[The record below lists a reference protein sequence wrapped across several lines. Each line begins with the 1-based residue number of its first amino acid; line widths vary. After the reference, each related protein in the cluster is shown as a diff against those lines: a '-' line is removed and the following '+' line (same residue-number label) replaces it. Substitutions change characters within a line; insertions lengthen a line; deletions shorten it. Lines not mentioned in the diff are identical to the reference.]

1 MMKDNGSY
9 CPLIFN
15 EIYAD
20 SSGEYRL
27 CCHARS
33 TETSKKYK
41 SQTHKPFEYFNS
53 PEMEDKRDK
62 VLSGLK
68 LPECETC
75 YKQEEVNP
83 DGESFRQRKLRQYS
97 KQLPTYVDKVNLKLR
112 INGTYCNLSCYMCI
126 PYNSSTRRNEMNKI
140 YPEGWDFF
148 SSSKFESVKHKE
160 YDMIVNDIIENIEK
174 VNKIHIT
181 GGEPLQLPKHWELI
195 ERIPPEHAKNI
206 ELVYDTNLTEL
217 RYKNHSVFEVEDK
230 FKSVIWG
237 VSCDHY
243 QDKLSWIRYPIQV
256 NQFEKNLREM
266 IDNGFRI
273 DLNCTI
279 SILNIHDLYDIYKY
293 YRDNFGLHMN
303 FSSIVNTPDFLS
315 IKNLSE
321 KTKNKLLEYYKMPL
335 FDNRGIDR
343 FQLIKTHLKL
353 GRWSEGETNKLDTAF
368 NYMDKL
374 SKNRNFDWRTLWPD
388 FLK

>member
-1 MMKDNGSY
+1 
-9 CPLIFN
+9 
-15 EIYAD
+15 
-20 SSGEYRL
+20 
-27 CCHARS
+27 
-33 TETSKKYK
+33 
-41 SQTHKPFEYFNS
+41 
-53 PEMEDKRDK
+53 
-62 VLSGLK
+62 
-68 LPECETC
+68 
-75 YKQEEVNP
+75 
-83 DGESFRQRKLRQYS
+83 
-97 KQLPTYVDKVNLKLR
+97 
-112 INGTYCNLSCYMCI
+112 MCI

-160 YDMIVNDIIENIEK
+160 YDMIVNDIIDNIEK

-217 RYKNHSVFEVEDK
+217 RYKNHSVFEIENK

-256 NQFEKNLREM
+256 DQFEKNLKEM
-266 IDNGFRI
+266 LDNGFRI

-279 SILNIHDLYDIYKY
+279 SILNIFDLWDIYKY
-293 YRDNFGLHMN
+293 YRNNFGLHMN
-303 FSSIVNTPDFLS
+303 FNSIVSTPRFLS
-315 IKNLSE
+315 IKNLPR
-321 KTKNKLLEYYKMPL
+321 KTKVKLLEYYKMPL
-335 FDNRGIDR
+335 FDKRGIDR
-343 FQLIKTHLKL
+343 FQLIRTHLKL
-353 GRWSEGETNKLDTAF
+353 DGDETLLNQAF
-368 NYMDKL
+368 DYIEKL
-374 SKNRNFDWRTLWPD
+374 SANRNFDWKKLWPD

>member
-62 VLSGLK
+62 VLSGTK
-68 LPECETC
+68 LPECDTC
-75 YKQEEVNP
+75 YRQEEVNP
-83 DGESFRQRKLRQYS
+83 EGESYRQRKLRQY
-97 KQLPTYVDKVNLKLR
+97 QYDMPTHVDKVNLKLR

-160 YDMIVNDIIENIEK
+160 YDMIVNDIIDNIEK

-195 ERIPPEHAKNI
+195 ERIPSEHAKNI
-206 ELVYDTNLTEL
+206 ELVYDANLTEL
-217 RYKNHSVFEVEDK
+217 RYKNHSVFEIEDK

-243 QDKLSWIRYPIQV
+243 QDKLSWIRYPLQV
-256 NQFEKNLREM
+256 EQFEKNLKEM
-266 IDNGFRI
+266 LNNGFRI

-279 SILNIHDLYDIYKY
+279 SILNIFDLWDIYKY
-293 YRDNFGLHMN
+293 YRNNFGLHMN
-303 FSSIVNTPDFLS
+303 FNSIVSTPRFLS
-315 IKNLSE
+315 IKNLPR
-321 KTKNKLLEYYKMPL
+321 KTKVKLLEYYKMPL

-343 FQLIKTHLKL
+343 FQLIRTHLKL
-353 GRWSEGETNKLDTAF
+353 DGDETLLNQAF
-368 NYMDKL
+368 DYIEKL
-374 SKNRNFDWRTLWPD
+374 SANRNFDWKKLWPD

>member
-53 PEMEDKRDK
+53 PEMENKRDE
-62 VLSGLK
+62 VLSGTK
-68 LPECETC
+68 LPECVTC

-83 DGESFRQRKLRQYS
+83 EGESYRQRKVRQY
-97 KQLPTYVDKVNLKLR
+97 QYDMPTHVDKVNLKLR

-126 PYNSSTRRNEMNKI
+126 PYNSSTRRNEMDLI

-160 YDMIVNDIIENIEK
+160 YDMIVQDIIDNIEK

-195 ERIPPEHAKNI
+195 ERIPAEHAKNI

-217 RYKNHSVFEVEDK
+217 KYKNHSVFEIEDK
-230 FKSVIWG
+230 FKSVYWG

-256 NQFEKNLREM
+256 NQFEKNLKEM
-266 IDNGFRI
+266 IDNGFNMH
-273 DLNCTI
+273 LNCTI
-279 SILNIHDLYDIYKY
+279 SILNIHDLLDMYKY
-293 YRDNFGLHMN
+293 YKSNFGIEMHFN
-303 FSSIVNTPDFLS
+303 SIVSTPDFLS
-315 IKNLSE
+315 IKHLPR
-321 KTKNKLLEYYKMPL
+321 KIKDGLLEYYKIPIR
-335 FDNRGIDR
+335 DKRGIDR
-343 FQLIKTHLKL
+343 FQLVKTHLKQD
-353 GRWSEGETNKLDTAF
+353 GDETQLDKA
-368 NYMDKL
+368 YDYVEKL
-374 SKNRNFDWRTLWPD
+374 SANRNFDWKKLWPD

>member
-53 PEMEDKRDK
+53 PEMENKRDE
-62 VLSGLK
+62 VLSGTK
-68 LPECETC
+68 LPECVTC

-83 DGESFRQRKLRQYS
+83 DGESYRQRKVRQY
-97 KQLPTYVDKVNLKLR
+97 QYDMPTHVDKVNLKLR

-126 PYNSSTRRNEMNKI
+126 PYNSSTRRNEMDLI

-160 YDMIVNDIIENIEK
+160 YDMIVQDIIDNIEK

-195 ERIPPEHAKNI
+195 ERIPAEHAKNI

-217 RYKNHSVFEVEDK
+217 KYKNHSVFEIEDK
-230 FKSVIWG
+230 FKSVYWG

-256 NQFEKNLREM
+256 NQFEKNLKEM
-266 IDNGFRI
+266 IDNGFNMH
-273 DLNCTI
+273 LNCTI
-279 SILNIHDLYDIYKY
+279 SILNIHDLLDMYKY
-293 YRDNFGLHMN
+293 YKSNFGIEMHFN
-303 FSSIVNTPDFLS
+303 SIVSTPDFLS
-315 IKNLSE
+315 IKHLPR
-321 KTKNKLLEYYKMPL
+321 KIKDGLLEYYKIPIR
-335 FDNRGIDR
+335 DKRGIDR
-343 FQLIKTHLKL
+343 FQLVKTHLKQD
-353 GRWSEGETNKLDTAF
+353 GDETQLDKA
-368 NYMDKL
+368 YDYVEKL
-374 SKNRNFDWRTLWPD
+374 SANRNFDWKKLWPD

>member
-33 TETSKKYK
+33 TDTSRKYK

-62 VLSGLK
+62 VLSGTK
-68 LPECETC
+68 LPECATC

-83 DGESFRQRKLRQYS
+83 DGESYRQRKLRQYS

-160 YDMIVNDIIENIEK
+160 YDMIVNDIIDNIEK

-217 RYKNHSVFEVEDK
+217 RYKNHSVFEIEDK

-256 NQFEKNLREM
+256 DQFEKNLKEM
-266 IDNGFRI
+266 LDNGFRI

-279 SILNIHDLYDIYKY
+279 SILNIFDLWNIYKY
-293 YRDNFGLHMN
+293 YRNNFGLHMN
-303 FSSIVNTPDFLS
+303 FNSMVSTPRFLS
-315 IKNLSE
+315 IKNLPR
-321 KTKNKLLEYYKMPL
+321 KTKDKLLEYYKMPL
-335 FDNRGIDR
+335 YDNRGIDR
-343 FQLIKTHLKL
+343 FQLIRTHLKL
-353 GRWSEGETNKLDTAF
+353 DGDETLLNQAF
-368 NYMDKL
+368 DYIEKL
-374 SKNRNFDWRTLWPD
+374 SANRNFDWKKLWPD

>member
-62 VLSGLK
+62 VLSGAK
-68 LPECETC
+68 LPECVTC

-83 DGESFRQRKLRQYS
+83 DGESYRQRKLRQYRTDM
-97 KQLPTYVDKVNLKLR
+97 PTHVDKVNLKLR

-160 YDMIVNDIIENIEK
+160 YDMIVNDIIDNIEK

-206 ELVYDTNLTEL
+206 ELIYDTNLTEL
-217 RYKNHSVFEVEDK
+217 RYKNHSVFEIEDK

-256 NQFEKNLREM
+256 KQFEKNLKEM
-266 IDNGFRI
+266 LDNGFRI

-279 SILNIHDLYDIYKY
+279 SILNIFDLWNIYKY

-303 FSSIVNTPDFLS
+303 FNSIVNTPNFLS
-315 IKNLSE
+315 IKNLPR

-335 FDNRGIDR
+335 YDKRGIDR
-343 FQLIKTHLKL
+343 FQLIRTHLKL
-353 GRWSEGETNKLDTAF
+353 DGDETLLNQAF
-368 NYMDKL
+368 DYIERL
-374 SKNRNFDWRTLWPD
+374 SANRNFDWKKLWPD

>member
-53 PEMEDKRDK
+53 PEMENKRDE
-62 VLSGLK
+62 VLSGTK
-68 LPECETC
+68 LPECVTC

-83 DGESFRQRKLRQYS
+83 EGESYRQRKVRQY
-97 KQLPTYVDKVNLKLR
+97 QYDMPTHVDKVNLKLR

-126 PYNSSTRRNEMNKI
+126 PYNSSTRRNEMDLI

-160 YDMIVNDIIENIEK
+160 YDMIVQDIIDNIEK

-195 ERIPPEHAKNI
+195 ERIPAEHAKNI

-217 RYKNHSVFEVEDK
+217 KYKNHSVFEIEDK

-279 SILNIHDLYDIYKY
+279 SILNIHDLLDMYKY
-293 YRDNFGLHMN
+293 YKSNFGLEMN
-303 FSSIVNTPDFLS
+303 FNSIVSTPDFLS
-315 IKNLSE
+315 IKHLP
-321 KTKNKLLEYYKMPL
+321 KKIKDVLLKYYKIPIR
-335 FDNRGIDR
+335 DKRGIDR
-343 FQLIKTHLKL
+343 FQLIKTHLKQD
-353 GRWSEGETNKLDTAF
+353 GDETQLDKA
-368 NYMDKL
+368 YDYVEKL
-374 SKNRNFDWRTLWPD
+374 SANRNFDWKKLWPD

>member
-27 CCHARS
+27 CCHAKS

-62 VLSGLK
+62 VLSGIK
-68 LPECETC
+68 LPECVTC

-83 DGESFRQRKLRQYS
+83 DGESYRQRKLRQYS
-97 KQLPTYVDKVNLKLR
+97 HKLPTHVDKVNLKLR

-140 YPEGWDFF
+140 YPDGWDFF
-148 SSSKFESVKHKE
+148 STSKFESVKHKE
-160 YDMIVNDIIENIEK
+160 YDMIVNDIIDNIEK

-195 ERIPPEHAKNI
+195 DRIPPEHAKNI

-217 RYKNHSVFEVEDK
+217 KYKNHSVYDIEDK
-230 FKSVIWG
+230 FKSVYWG
-237 VSCDHY
+237 VSCDHFE
-243 QDKLSWIRYPIQV
+243 DKLSWIRYPIDV
-256 NQFEKNLREM
+256 KQFEKNLKEM
-266 IDNGFRI
+266 LDSGFNANI
-273 DLNCTI
+273 SCTI
-279 SILNIHDLYDIYKY
+279 SLLNVFDLIEINNYYK
-293 YRDNFGLHMN
+293 NKFGANVHFN
-303 FSSIVNTPDFLS
+303 SIVTTPNFLS
-315 IKNLSE
+315 IRHLPIDVKQ
-321 KTKNKLLEYYKMPL
+321 KLLNQLDVPVY
-335 FDNRGIDR
+335 DIRGISK
-343 FQLIKTHLKL
+343 FQLVKTQLKL
-353 GRWSEGETNKLDTAF
+353 EGDTSNLQKAYD
-368 NYMDKL
+368 YMDKL
-374 SKNRNFDWRTLWPD
+374 SKNRNFDWRKLWPD

>member
-1 MMKDNGSY
+1 MKDNGSY

-27 CCHARS
+27 CCHAKS

-62 VLSGLK
+62 VLSGTK
-68 LPECETC
+68 LPECVTC

-83 DGESFRQRKLRQYS
+83 DGESYRQRKLRQY
-97 KQLPTYVDKVNLKLR
+97 QYDMPTHVDKVNLKLR
-112 INGTYCNLSCYMCI
+112 INGTFCNLSCYMCI

-160 YDMIVNDIIENIEK
+160 YDMIVNDIIDNIEK

-217 RYKNHSVFEVEDK
+217 RYKNHSVFEIEDK

-243 QDKLSWIRYPIQV
+243 QDKLSWIRYPLQV
-256 NQFEKNLREM
+256 EQFEKNLKEM

-279 SILNIHDLYDIYKY
+279 SILNISDLWDIYKY

-303 FSSIVNTPDFLS
+303 FNSIVSTPRFLS
-315 IKNLSE
+315 IKNLPR

-343 FQLIKTHLKL
+343 FQLIRTHLKL
-353 GRWSEGETNKLDTAF
+353 DGDETLLTQAF
-368 NYMDKL
+368 DYIERL
-374 SKNRNFDWRTLWPD
+374 SANRNFDWKKLWPD

>member
-53 PEMEDKRDK
+53 PEMENKRDE
-62 VLSGLK
+62 VLSGTK
-68 LPECETC
+68 LPECVTC

-83 DGESFRQRKLRQYS
+83 EGESYRQRKVRQY
-97 KQLPTYVDKVNLKLR
+97 QYDMPTHVDKVNLKLR

-126 PYNSSTRRNEMNKI
+126 PYNSSTRRNEMDLI
-140 YPEGWDFF
+140 YPKGWDFF

-160 YDMIVNDIIENIEK
+160 YDMIIQDIIDNIEK

-195 ERIPPEHAKNI
+195 ERIPAEHAKNI

-217 RYKNHSVFEVEDK
+217 KYKNHSVFEIEDK

-279 SILNIHDLYDIYKY
+279 SILNIHDLLDMYKY
-293 YRDNFGLHMN
+293 YKSNFGLEMN
-303 FSSIVNTPDFLS
+303 FNSIVSTPDFLS
-315 IKNLSE
+315 IKNLPIKIKDE
-321 KTKNKLLEYYKMPL
+321 LLEYYKIPIR
-335 FDNRGIDR
+335 DKRGIDR
-343 FQLIKTHLKL
+343 FQLVKTHLKQD
-353 GRWSEGETNKLDTAF
+353 GDETQLDKA
-368 NYMDKL
+368 YDYVEKL
-374 SKNRNFDWRTLWPD
+374 SVNRNFDWKKLWPD

>member
-62 VLSGLK
+62 VLSGTK
-68 LPECETC
+68 LPECDTC
-75 YKQEEVNP
+75 YRQEEVNP
-83 DGESFRQRKLRQYS
+83 EGESYRQRKLRQY
-97 KQLPTYVDKVNLKLR
+97 QYDMPTHVDKVNLKLR

-160 YDMIVNDIIENIEK
+160 YDMIVNDIIDNIEK

-195 ERIPPEHAKNI
+195 ERIPSEHAKNI

-217 RYKNHSVFEVEDK
+217 RYKNHSVFEIEDK

-243 QDKLSWIRYPIQV
+243 QDKLSWIRYPLQV
-256 NQFEKNLREM
+256 EQFEKNLKEM
-266 IDNGFRI
+266 LNNGFRI

-279 SILNIHDLYDIYKY
+279 SILNIFDLWDIYKY
-293 YRDNFGLHMN
+293 YRNNFGLHMN
-303 FSSIVNTPDFLS
+303 FNSIVSTPRFLS
-315 IKNLSE
+315 IKNLPR
-321 KTKNKLLEYYKMPL
+321 KTKVKLLEYYKMPL

-343 FQLIKTHLKL
+343 FQLIRTHLKL
-353 GRWSEGETNKLDTAF
+353 DGDETLLNQAF
-368 NYMDKL
+368 DYIEKL
-374 SKNRNFDWRTLWPD
+374 SANRNFDWKKLWPD